1 MNKQGRKT
9 CGLFGTTNSNL
20 TNDKVVI
27 KELRFSEIDY
37 HVDRNEIIT
46 PEFQR
51 KIDEVKVEEIK
62 KEIVNNNN
70 YLLHCTNPIQ
80 LASIQTD
87 NKKWKHYILDGQHRF
102 MAIKELAK
110 NIPNVYQ
117 NFALHLCDN
126 EKGAITIFKKLIKG
140 QENNYLISEEI
151 FDEDFRSSRQYK
163 FREYLTKQYPE
174 HFVPTE
180 KNKWVYSIDQFLL
193 ELNKKG
199 FFGLKK
205 YKNNI
210 QMKDLL
216 FKRLKKFC
224 SKINYELKLENN
236 PKLLYKKEKEILEI
250 CQNQCLGLKNN
261 NFIDYIFTS
270 KTSKI
275 IPEHHWKTAKDT
287 ISNNLKEQ
295 VWTTYFGQQQKKQCP
310 IENCK
315 RFINCKAFST
325 GHIISEANKGKIEL
339 NNLYPLCSRCNSS
352 MGSKNWIEYDIISY
366 NKIISKQESLGI

>member
-1 MNKQGRKT
+1 MNKTGCT
-9 CGLFGTTNSNL
+9 TYGLFGKTNSNL
-20 TNDKVVI
+20 SNQKIVI
-27 KELRFSEIDY
+27 KELKFSDID
-37 HVDRNEIIT
+37 HHFDKNDILI

-51 KIDEVKVEEIK
+51 EIDSDKINEIIEEIS
-62 KEIVNNNN
+62 NDNY
-70 YLLHCTNPIQ
+70 YLLNCTNPIQ

-87 NKKWKHYILDGQHRF
+87 EKKWKHYILDGQHRF

-110 NIPNVYQ
+110 NIPNIYQ

-126 EKGAITIFKKLIKG
+126 EKDAINIFKKLIKG

-151 FDEDFRSSRQYK
+151 FDKDFRLSRQYK
-163 FREYLTKQYPE
+163 FKKYLTKFYPE
-174 HFVPTE
+174 HFVTTE
-180 KNKWVYSIDQFLL
+180 KNKWVYSIDGFLL

-205 YKNNI
+205 CKNDI
-210 QMKDLL
+210 KMKDLL

-224 SKINYELKLENN
+224 SKINYDLQIENN
-236 PKLLYKKEKEILEI
+236 PKLFYKKEKEILEI

-275 IPEHHWKTAKDT
+275 IPEHYWKTAKDT

-325 GHIISEANKGKIEL
+325 GHIISEANKGKTEL
-339 NNLYPLCSRCNSS
+339 NNLYPICSRCNSS
-352 MGSKNWIEYDIISY
+352 MGSKNWIDYDKISY
-366 NKIISKQESLGI
+366 NKIMSKQENLGI